1 MSATA
6 GQPSLLS
13 QTKALLRQA
22 GLQAKK
28 GLGQHFLV
36 DGGYLKH
43 ILAAAELSKNDAV
56 IEVGPGL
63 GILTR
68 ALAERAGRVL
78 AVEKD
83 EDLTSLLKD
92 NLRDFSNLTVVNHD
106 IMKTDIPALIG
117 DLHLGTS
124 TRYKVVAN
132 LPYYVAS
139 PVLRLFLEAH
149 TKPERLVVMVQKEVA
164 RQISAQPGDMSLLS
178 VGVQLYGQ
186 PKIIKYVPARAFY
199 PPPEVDSAI
208 LRIAVY
214 PSPLVE
220 VETDSFFVLVRAGFS
235 AARKQIA
242 NSLAH
247 GLALPKEDVMLFLS
261 AAGIDARRRAETL
274 SIEEWGALWQ
284 EYKNH
289 RIRVGRTGPAGRL
302 PMRNLDNREEDTARS

>member
-1 MSATA
+1 LSATA

-22 GLQAKK
+22 GLQARKS
-28 GLGQHFLV
+28 LGQHFLV
-36 DGGYLKH
+36 DGAYLKH
-43 ILAAAELSKNDAV
+43 ILAAAELSGDDRV

-78 AVEKD
+78 AIEKD
-83 EDLTSLLKD
+83 ENLTSLLKD
-92 NLRDFSNLTVVNHD
+92 NLREFSNLTVVNQD
-106 IMKTDIPALIG
+106 IMKADTAALIG
-117 DLHLGTS
+117 ELQAGTS
-124 TRYKVVAN
+124 RRYKVVAN

-139 PVLRLFLEAH
+139 PVLRLFLEAQI
-149 TKPERLVVMVQKEVA
+149 KPERLVVMVQKEVA
-164 RQISAQPGDMSLLS
+164 RQISAHPGDMSLLS

-214 PSPLVE
+214 PSPRVDVE
-220 VETDSFFVLVRAGFS
+220 IDSFFVLVRAGFS

-242 NSLAH
+242 NSLSH
-247 GLALPKEDVMLFLS
+247 GLDLPKEEVLS
-261 AAGIDARRRAETL
+261 LLARAGVDPQRRAETL
-274 SIEEWGALWQ
+274 SIEEWGGLWH
-284 EYKNH
+284 EYYEAVK
-289 RIRVGRTGPAGRL
+289 RT
-302 PMRNLDNREEDTARS
+302 